1 MSALAEHAT
10 VSIGFTVESV
20 FDVVQ
25 VDGGLGGL
33 QLVERSVEPYP
44 RDHDAEAGE
53 GPTRWAQQFDVSNW
67 GLISAHRD
75 GVRLGGAVIA
85 WKSPELW
92 MIKGQHQAALWDLR
106 VAPET
111 RREGVGSR
119 LVAAAEEW
127 ARERGCT
134 RLSIETQNVNVRACR
149 FYAAMGCSLGEI
161 DRFAYPGLP
170 DEVMLNW
177 SKDL

>member
-20 FDVVQ
+20 LDVAQ
-25 VDGGLGGL
+25 VDDGLGGL
-33 QLVERSVEPYP
+33 QLTERRVEPYLK
-44 RDHDAEAGE
+44 DYDTTDGE
-53 GPTRWAQQFDVSNW
+53 GPTRWAKRFDMSNW
-67 GLISAHRD
+67 GLLAAHKD
-75 GVRLGGAVIA
+75 GRRVGGSVIA
-85 WKSPELW
+85 WNSPELH
-92 MIKGQHQAALWDLR
+92 MIKSPHQAALWDLR
-106 VAPET
+106 VAPDA
-111 RREGVGSR
+111 RGEGVGSR
-119 LVAAAEEW
+119 LFAAAEDW

-134 RLSIETQNVNVRACR
+134 RMSIETQNVNVRACR

-161 DRFAYPGLP
+161 DRFAYPDLP